1 MPLSILRMANA
12 IIVMSYLVYRRIFVF
27 NYTFMLYAFIAGTI
41 IAIICGIISFFVIIR
56 RLSFASHALGHIS
69 LTGASGAVLLNL
81 STMTGQLAINLV
93 AGLLM
98 GAFGDKIKKNDIAIG
113 IVLTFFLGLGTYF
126 LFLYQSG
133 YSGSV
138 MSILVGDILTVS
150 LEQIYI
156 LLGLAIF
163 TITLLIIIARP
174 LFISSIDPVF
184 AESKKVSNKLLSIL
198 LFICIAITVSMA
210 CQVVGILLVF
220 SLLIGPAA
228 IATQWVDGLYKPIAL
243 STLISVLTVWSGIVA
258 AYYIDVPISF
268 FITTIICILYLI
280 SILKKQVLIIFTNL

>member
-1 MPLSILRMANA
+1 MVNA
-12 IIVMSYLVYRRIFVF
+12 TIVMRCHAYRRISVF
-27 NYTFMLYAFIAGTI
+27 NYTFMIYAFIAGTI
-41 IAIICGIISFFVIIR
+41 IALICGIISFFVIIR

-81 STMTGQLAINLV
+81 SAMTGQLVINLV

-138 MSILVGDILTVS
+138 MSILVGDILTVT

-156 LLGLAIF
+156 LLTLAIF
-163 TITLLIIIARP
+163 TIALLVVIARP
-174 LFISSIDPVF
+174 LFISSIDPIF
-184 AESKKVSNKLLSIL
+184 AESKKIPNKLLSIL

-228 IATQWVDGLYKPIAL
+228 IATQWVDGFYKPIFL
-243 STLISVLTVWSGIVA
+243 STVISILTVWSGISA

-280 SILKKQVLIIFTNL
+280 SITKNKFY

>member
-1 MPLSILRMANA
+1 
-12 IIVMSYLVYRRIFVF
+12 MSFLAYRRISVF
-27 NYTFMLYAFIAGTI
+27 SYTFMQYAFIAGTI
-41 IAIICGIISFFVIIR
+41 IAFICGVISFFVIIR

-69 LTGASGAVLLNL
+69 LTGAAGAVLINI
-81 STMTGQLAINLV
+81 SAMTGQLFINLV

-126 LFLYQSG
+126 LFLYQTG

-138 MSILVGDILTVS
+138 MSILIGNILTVT

-163 TITLLIIIARP
+163 TIILLISIARP
-174 LFISSIDPVF
+174 LFISSLDPVF
-184 AESKKVSNKLLSIL
+184 AESKNIPNKLLSIL
-198 LFICIAITVSMA
+198 LFVAIAITVSMA

-228 IATQWVDGLYKPIAL
+228 IATQWVDGFYKPIIL
-243 STLISVLTVWSGIVA
+243 STIISIASVWSAIIA

-268 FITTIICILYLI
+268 FITSIICGLYVI
-280 SILKKQVLIIFTNL
+280 SIVKNSFF

>member
-1 MPLSILRMANA
+1 MFD
-12 IIVMSYLVYRRIFVF
+12 YL
-27 NYTFMLYAFIAGTI
+27 FMRHAFIAGTI
-41 IAIICGIISFFVIIR
+41 IALICGAISFFVIIR

-69 LTGASGAVLLNL
+69 LTGAAGAVLLNL
-81 STMTGQLAINLV
+81 SALTGQLTINLI
-93 AGLLM
+93 AGILM

-138 MSILVGDILTVS
+138 MSILVGDILTVTI
-150 LEQIYI
+150 EQIYL

-163 TITLLIIIARP
+163 TASLLIIIARP
-174 LFISSIDPVF
+174 LFISSLDPVF
-184 AESKKVSNKLLSIL
+184 AQSKKISNKLLSIL

-228 IATQWVDGLYKPIAL
+228 IATQWVDGFYKPIIL
-243 STLISVLTVWSGIVA
+243 SCVVAVITVWSGIIA
-258 AYYIDVPISF
+258 AYCIDVPISF
-268 FITTIICILYLI
+268 FITTIICGLYLV
-280 SILKKQVLIIFTNL
+280 SIFKSKFF

>member
-1 MPLSILRMANA
+1 MHLFILKTDNA
-12 IIVMSYLVYRRIFVF
+12 ITAMSYHVYRRISVF
-27 NYTFMLYAFIAGTI
+27 NYTFMIYAFIAGTI
-41 IAIICGIISFFVIIR
+41 IALICGIISFFVIIR

-81 STMTGQLAINLV
+81 SAMTGQLTINLI

-138 MSILVGDILTVS
+138 MSILVGNILTVT

-156 LLGLAIF
+156 LLALAIF
-163 TITLLIIIARP
+163 TIALLAAIARP

-184 AESKKVSNKLLSIL
+184 AESKRISNKFLSIL

-210 CQVVGILLVF
+210 CQIVGILLVF

-228 IATQWVDGLYKPIAL
+228 IATQWVDGFYKPIAL
-243 STLISVLTVWSGIVA
+243 STVISILTVWSGIIA

-280 SILKKQVLIIFTNL
+280 SIIKNKFY

>member
-1 MPLSILRMANA
+1 MFS
-12 IIVMSYLVYRRIFVF
+12 
-27 NYTFMLYAFIAGTI
+27 YTFMQYAFIAGTI

-81 STMTGQLAINLV
+81 SAMTGQLIINLI
-93 AGLLM
+93 AGILM

-138 MSILVGDILTVS
+138 MSILVGNILTVTI
-150 LEQIYI
+150 EQIYM
-156 LLGLAIF
+156 LLALAIF
-163 TITLLIIIARP
+163 TIILLAIIARP
-174 LFISSIDPVF
+174 LFISSIDPIF
-184 AESKKVSNKLLSIL
+184 AESKKVPNKLISIL
-198 LFICIAITVSMA
+198 LFVCIAITVSMA

-228 IATQWVDGLYKPIAL
+228 IATQWVDGFYKPIFL
-243 STLISVLTVWSGIVA
+243 STTISTITVWAGIVA
-258 AYYIDVPISF
+258 AYYIDIPVSF
-268 FITTIICILYLI
+268 FITSTICALYLI
-280 SILKKQVLIIFTNL
+280 SIAKNRFF

>member
-1 MPLSILRMANA
+1 MKHAT
-12 IIVMSYLVYRRIFVF
+12 IVMSFLAYRRISVF
-27 NYTFMLYAFIAGTI
+27 SYTFMQYAFIAGTI
-41 IAIICGIISFFVIIR
+41 IAFICGVISFFVIIR

-69 LTGASGAVLLNL
+69 LTGAAGAVLINI
-81 STMTGQLAINLV
+81 SAMTGQLFINLV

-126 LFLYQSG
+126 LFLYQTG

-138 MSILVGDILTVS
+138 MSILIGNILTVT

-163 TITLLIIIARP
+163 TIILLISIARP
-174 LFISSIDPVF
+174 LFISSLDPVF
-184 AESKKVSNKLLSIL
+184 AESKNIPNKLLSIL
-198 LFICIAITVSMA
+198 LFVAIAITVSMA

-228 IATQWVDGLYKPIAL
+228 IATQWVDGFYKPIIL
-243 STLISVLTVWSGIVA
+243 STIISIASVWSAIIA

-268 FITTIICILYLI
+268 FITSIICGLYVI
-280 SILKKQVLIIFTNL
+280 SIVKNSFF

>member
-1 MPLSILRMANA
+1 M
-12 IIVMSYLVYRRIFVF
+12 F

-41 IAIICGIISFFVIIR
+41 IALICGIISFFVIIR

-81 STMTGQLAINLV
+81 SAMTGQLVINLV

-138 MSILVGDILTVS
+138 MSILVGDILTVT

-156 LLGLAIF
+156 LLILAIF
-163 TITLLIIIARP
+163 TIALLAVIARP
-174 LFISSIDPVF
+174 LFISSIDPIF
-184 AESKKVSNKLLSIL
+184 AESKRFPINCCLSYFSSVLRLLYL
-198 LFICIAITVSMA
+198 WLVR
-210 CQVVGILLVF
+210 LLV
-220 SLLIGPAA
+220 
-228 IATQWVDGLYKPIAL
+228 
-243 STLISVLTVWSGIVA
+243 
-258 AYYIDVPISF
+258 YY
-268 FITTIICILYLI
+268 
-280 SILKKQVLIIFTNL
+280 

>member
-1 MPLSILRMANA
+1 MLSYISKIKHA
-12 IIVMSYLVYRRIFVF
+12 IIVMSFLAYRRISVF
-27 NYTFMLYAFIAGTI
+27 SYTFMQYAFIAGTI
-41 IAIICGIISFFVIIR
+41 IAFICGIISFFVIIR

-69 LTGASGAVLLNL
+69 LTGAAGAVLINI
-81 STMTGQLAINLV
+81 SAMTGQLFINLI

-126 LFLYQSG
+126 LFLYQTG

-138 MSILVGDILTVS
+138 MSILVGNILTVT

-163 TITLLIIIARP
+163 TIILLISIARP
-174 LFISSIDPVF
+174 LFISSLDPVF
-184 AESKKVSNKLLSIL
+184 AESKNIPNKFLSIL
-198 LFICIAITVSMA
+198 LFVAIAITVSMA

-228 IATQWVDGLYKPIAL
+228 IATQWVDGFYKPIIL
-243 STLISVLTVWSGIVA
+243 STIISIISVWSAIIA

-268 FITTIICILYLI
+268 FITSIICGLYVI
-280 SILKKQVLIIFTNL
+280 SLVKNRFF

>member
-1 MPLSILRMANA
+1 M
-12 IIVMSYLVYRRIFVF
+12 F
-27 NYTFMLYAFIAGTI
+27 NYTFMIYAFVAGTI

-81 STMTGQLAINLV
+81 SAMTGQLFINLI
-93 AGLLM
+93 AGILM

-138 MSILVGDILTVS
+138 MSILVGNILTVS

-156 LLGLAIF
+156 LFGLAIF
-163 TITLLIIIARP
+163 TIVTLAMIARP

-184 AESKKVSNKLLSIL
+184 AESKKVPNKLLSIL
-198 LFICIAITVSMA
+198 LFVCIAITVSMA

-228 IATQWVDGLYKPIAL
+228 IATQWVDGFYKPIAL
-243 STLISVLTVWSGIVA
+243 STIISVLTVWSGIIA
-258 AYYIDVPISF
+258 AYYINVPISF
-268 FITTIICILYLI
+268 FITTIICCLYLI
-280 SILKKQVLIIFTNL
+280 SITKNKLTII